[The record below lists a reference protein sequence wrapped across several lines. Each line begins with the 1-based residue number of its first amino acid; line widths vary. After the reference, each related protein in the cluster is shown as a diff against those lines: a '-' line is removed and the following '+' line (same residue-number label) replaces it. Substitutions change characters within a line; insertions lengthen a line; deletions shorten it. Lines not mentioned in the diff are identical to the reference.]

1 MGYESTVTMESKE
14 MAGVRFRIVRMSFGR
29 RLELTRQVREL
40 SRRFEYLQAGSD
52 AGERIEAGLIGAE
65 VDRLYLL
72 WGLAGVDG
80 LEIDG
85 KAATPEQVVEAGPE
99 GLCREILG
107 AIKAECGLSEDE
119 RKN

>member
-14 MAGVRFRIVRMSFGR
+14 FPGVRFKIARMSFGR
-29 RLELTRQVREL
+29 RLELTRRVREL
-40 SRRFEYLQAGSD
+40 SRRFEFLQAGSD
-52 AGERIEAGLIGAE
+52 AADRIEAGLISAE

-72 WGLAGVDG
+72 WGLAAVDG
-80 LEIDG
+80 MEIDG
-85 KAATPEQVVEAGPE
+85 EPATAERLVETGPE
-99 GLCREILG
+99 LLCQEILT